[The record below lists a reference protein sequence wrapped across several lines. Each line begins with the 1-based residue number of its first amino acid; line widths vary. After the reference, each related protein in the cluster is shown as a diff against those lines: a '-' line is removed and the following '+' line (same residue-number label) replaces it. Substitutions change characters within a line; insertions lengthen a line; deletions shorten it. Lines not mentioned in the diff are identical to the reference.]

1 MGYKYKIKEAGSP
14 EFKVGDIEINRGV
27 KTKITD
33 IDPRTGAITWDIDY
47 LPNLDILVEDSADLV
62 VTAKGVYQKA
72 KDDRKFLDIYEQA
85 KRLRNSIRT
94 HVRNNYPE
102 DYKKA
107 MREGNKIN
115 EVSFDDVLD
124 LRADK
129 KDLEDRI
136 AQVYREMEQEAEPEG
151 GPIADQYADA
161 LHKLEDK
168 LHRVMKQ
175 INDYDMNETSMSG
188 AAGAYLTPYAF
199 KIPKKKKK
207 LKEQQKIML
216 SPEDKKKFADEL
228 TDANH
233 DVNQQDFDTIAQ
245 YKSAR
250 KSAEKKVRDKWAP
263 NLKESGIYDLTS
275 FHGGLKNKTSE
286 EDEIKNMSD
295 EELKGEISKIDSTD
309 YKGYGRSAKLRSSIM
324 KGELKKRGNI
334 KEDSQVK
341 ISEPR
346 FIKDKNNP
354 NFLNVYIDYSTGPG
368 GASIALGKE
377 TMTGQIRRK
386 SAAAAVDKLNN
397 IAKDLTSKYDVEDI
411 EVTDL
416 ENGKAQLFA
425 VSDDFIDGIKEG
437 VGATLGPG
445 PAAGPDGVKDNAYV
459 KQFKYQLV
467 PKNKQGTY
475 VQKGSTLLVRKLW
488 EKA

>member
-47 LPNLDILVEDSADLV
+47 LPNLDRLVEDSADLV

-263 NLKESGIYDLTS
+263 K
-275 FHGGLKNKTSE
+275 
-286 EDEIKNMSD
+286 IKN
-295 EELKGEISKIDSTD
+295 L
-309 YKGYGRSAKLRSSIM
+309 
-324 KGELKKRGNI
+324 

>member
-47 LPNLDILVEDSADLV
+47 LPNLDRLVEDSADLV

-94 HVRNNYPE
+94 HVRNHYPE

-263 NLKESGIYDLTS
+263 K
-275 FHGGLKNKTSE
+275 
-286 EDEIKNMSD
+286 IKN
-295 EELKGEISKIDSTD
+295 L
-309 YKGYGRSAKLRSSIM
+309 
-324 KGELKKRGNI
+324 